1 MNRVSNCA
9 RRIGTLVPIAACA
22 VLLAVPANGDVAHR
36 SLPAPLL
43 QLDVRTPADAPP
55 ERPERWS
62 LPLPSIV
69 HLAMVGAAPPPS
81 SPSAALPGPAVSFDR
96 VEVPREA
103 LGAVLEAAART
114 GVDPAYL
121 CALADKESG
130 WSTEARSSSSS
141 AVGLFQ
147 FLEDTW
153 LRMVKSHGA
162 SWGLADEAAAISIG
176 ARGARVADAA
186 LRSRILEL
194 RRDPWYAA
202 VLAAEMLKR
211 DRALVGGRLGRELN
225 ATEAYLAHFLGPA
238 GAGRILSP
246 GRGHARSTAARI
258 LPASAKANRSLFYER
273 KGRRMQPLGLAEFYG
288 RVDRLIGARVRRY
301 ASLSAPAVP

>member
-1 MNRVSNCA
+1 MNRVSTCT
-9 RRIGTLVPIAACA
+9 RRIGFLVPIGACA
-22 VLLAVPANGDVAHR
+22 LLFAVPANGDVAHR
-36 SLPAPLL
+36 KLPTPPL
-43 QLDVRTPADAPP
+43 QLDVRTTADAPSD
-55 ERPERWS
+55 RPARWS

-69 HLAMVGAAPPPS
+69 HLAMAGAVPHPIAAPTI
-81 SPSAALPGPAVSFDR
+81 LPGPTVSFDR
-96 VEVPREA
+96 VDVPREA

-162 SWGLADEAAAISIG
+162 SWGLADEAAAIAIG
-176 ARGARVADAA
+176 TRGARVADAA

-194 RRDPWYAA
+194 RRNPWYAA

-211 DRALVGGRLGRELN
+211 DRALVGGRLGREIN
-225 ATEAYLAHFLGPA
+225 TTEAYLAHFLGPA
-238 GAGRILSP
+238 GAGRILSA
-246 GRGHARSTAARI
+246 GRGHARSPAARI
-258 LPASAKANRSLFYER
+258 LPASARANRSLFYER
-273 KGRRMQPLGLAEFYG
+273 KGRRMHPLGLAEFYG

-301 ASLSAPAVP
+301 ASLSAPALP